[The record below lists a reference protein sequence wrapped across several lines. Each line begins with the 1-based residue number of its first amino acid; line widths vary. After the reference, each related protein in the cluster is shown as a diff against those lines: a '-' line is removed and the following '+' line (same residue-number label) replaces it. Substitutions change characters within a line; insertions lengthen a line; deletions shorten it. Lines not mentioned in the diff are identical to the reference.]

1 MEDFLVEKKIYYH
14 DTDCGGVVY
23 YANYLKYLEEARTE
37 YYSNMGV
44 NLKELM
50 EEGLL
55 FAVVKVE
62 IDYKSPA
69 HYQDT
74 LTIATRIG
82 KIRGSAVQFIQEVRK
97 RDTIIAAA
105 TTMLMCVNSD
115 FKVVPLPDEV
125 KGILSEGV

>member
-1 MEDFLVEKKIYYH
+1 MEDFFVEKKVYYH

-37 YYSNMGV
+37 YYSKKGV
-44 NLKELM
+44 DLKELM
-50 EEGLL
+50 DEGVL

-62 IDYKSPA
+62 IDYKAPA

-82 KIRGSAVQFIQEVRK
+82 KIKGSAVQFFQVVRK
-97 RDTIIAAA
+97 GNTIIAEA
-105 TTMLMCVNSD
+105 TTMLMCVNTN
-115 FKVVPLPDEV
+115 FKVVPLPEAV
-125 KGILSEGV
+125 KGMLTGGV

>member
-1 MEDFLVEKKIYYH
+1 MEDFFVEKKIYYH

-23 YANYLKYLEEARTE
+23 YANYLKYIEEARTE
-37 YYSNMGV
+37 YYSKRGV

-50 EEGLL
+50 DEGIL

-82 KIRGSAVQFIQEVRK
+82 KIKGSAVQFFQEVRK
-97 RDTIIAAA
+97 GNTIIAEAA
-105 TTMLMCVNSD
+105 TMLMCVNSD

-125 KGILSEGV
+125 KGMLIGGV